1 MSGVASGDGVGFDR
15 RCDILSGRR
24 RLRGEM
30 LAALAR
36 EGVENTSLAFLPLFF
51 HDQRTLCAARFSPV
65 SFSDVT
71 SKTLLKSGEKGCLGL
86 WTHTCFVSLIF
97 ARTLRRSCVV

>member
-1 MSGVASGDGVGFDR
+1 
-15 RCDILSGRR
+15 
-24 RLRGEM
+24 M

-51 HDQRTLCAARFSPV
+51 HDQRTLCAAHFSPM

-71 SKTLLKSGEKGCLGL
+71 SKTLQKSGATGWLGV
-86 WTHTCFVSLIF
+86 WTHTFCYADIHGSFGRMI
-97 ARTLRRSCVV
+97 RRSCVV